1 MSNTA
6 NGNGGQRSM
15 IVSATDKQN
24 NIKKLFEANKA
35 SLAAVL
41 PKHVTADRLMKIALS
56 VTSKDAKLLACNPV
70 SLLRCVVGAASL
82 GLEAGGLLGEAY
94 LVPFK
99 DECTLIIGYKG
110 LVRLA
115 RNSGEI
121 KNIRARVVYK
131 NDTFKI
137 VQGLTE
143 DIIHEPNLQNTELK
157 DDDIIAVYA
166 VAEYV
171 NGSPQFEYMTKPQ
184 IDAIRA
190 RSASATSG
198 PWVTDYAEMA
208 KKTVLRRLAKIL
220 PLSPEKAESFQKA
233 IAHDNAVEGGQ
244 QSPILD
250 ADFTVEEGG
259 TTPDSAPKTRG
270 DSIADR
276 VSANG
281 KVAHNSD
288 GVVTEGAAQ

>member
-6 NGNGGQRSM
+6 NGSIGQRGM
-15 IVSATDKQN
+15 VVSAADKQKN
-24 NIKKLFEANKA
+24 LMDLFEKNKG
-35 SLAAVL
+35 SLTAVL
-41 PKHVTADRLMKIALS
+41 PKHVTAERLMKIALS

-82 GLEAGGLLGEAY
+82 GLEVGGLLGEAY
-94 LVPFK
+94 LVPFR
-99 DECTLIIGYKG
+99 DECTLIIGYRG
-110 LVRLA
+110 LIRLA

-131 NDTFKI
+131 NDIFKV

-143 DIIHEPNLQNTELK
+143 DLIHEPNLQNAELK
-157 DDDIIAVYA
+157 DDDIVAAYA

-190 RSASATSG
+190 RSASGTAG

-208 KKTVLRRLAKIL
+208 KKTVLRRLAKML
-220 PLSPEKAESFQKA
+220 PLSPEKAEAFQKA

-244 QSPILD
+244 QSPIID
-250 ADFTVEEGG
+250 ADFTLEDGI
-259 TTPDSAPKTRG
+259 TPDLAPKTRG

-276 VSANG
+276 VAANG
-281 KVAHNSD
+281 KVAHNAD
-288 GVVTEGAAQ
+288 GVVTEGMTQ

>member
-6 NGNGGQRSM
+6 NGNGQRSM
-15 IVSATDKQN
+15 VVGAAAKQDG
-24 NIKKLFEANKA
+24 IKAFFEANKG

-56 VTSKDAKLLACNPV
+56 VASKNPDLLACSQI
-70 SLLRCVVGAASL
+70 SLFRCVVGAASL

-99 DECTLIIGYKG
+99 GECTLIIGYKG
-110 LVRLA
+110 LIRLA

-131 NDTFKI
+131 GDKFTI
-137 VQGLTE
+137 TQGLTE
-143 DIIHEPNLQNTELK
+143 NIVHEPDLTNAELK
-157 DDDIIAVYA
+157 DDDIVAVYA
-166 VAEYV
+166 VAEYA
-171 NGSPQFEYMTKPQ
+171 NGDPQFEYMTKPQ
-184 IDAIRA
+184 IDKIRK
-190 RSASATSG
+190 RSASGNDG

-208 KKTVLRRLAKIL
+208 KKTVLRRLAKML

-233 IAHDNAVEGGQ
+233 IAHENAVDNGQ
-244 QSPILD
+244 SSPVID
-250 ADFTVEEGG
+250 ADFTINDPTAAPPSE
-259 TTPDSAPKTRG
+259 PKTRG

-276 VSANG
+276 VNG
-281 KVAHNSD
+281 KVPHD
-288 GVVTEGAAQ
+288 GNGVITEGGAR